1 MTARKLFALAG
12 AMVVVLS
19 VLGPG
24 VAAAASS
31 GNQDAGNL
39 SVDVT
44 QDDDDVTVKVTYNGS
59 AASGANVTVSDGSYA
74 GTGEHVADDDG
85 EVDLPAPENNTTITV
100 TASYEGETASTT
112 ADLTAGDDG
121 DGNAS
126 DAFGQQVSAFVHEL
140 LENGTDDNESV
151 GQAVS
156 EFVTENNPGQGPP
169 DHAGPPDDGE
179 QGPPEEKGN
188 NGNGNG
194 SDKPENA
201 DGNGNDNGGGPPD
214 HAKNDDGDDGDEEE
228 SDS

>member
-39 SVDVT
+39 SVGVT
-44 QDDDDVTVKVTYNGS
+44 QDDDDVTVSVTYNGS

-74 GTGEHVADDDG
+74 GTGDYVADDDG
-85 EVDLPAPENNTTITV
+85 EVELPAPENNTTITV
-100 TASYEGETASTT
+100 TASYEGDTASTT
-112 ADLTAGDDG
+112 AELTAVDD

-140 LENGTDDNESV
+140 LENGTDDNETV

-179 QGPPEEKGN
+179 RGPPEEKGN
-188 NGNGNG
+188 NGNGG
-194 SDKPENA
+194 DKPEHAGN
-201 DGNGNDNGGGPPD
+201 DGENGNNGGNNGNGGGPPAD
-214 HAKNDDGDDGDEEE
+214 KGPNKDE
-228 SDS
+228 D